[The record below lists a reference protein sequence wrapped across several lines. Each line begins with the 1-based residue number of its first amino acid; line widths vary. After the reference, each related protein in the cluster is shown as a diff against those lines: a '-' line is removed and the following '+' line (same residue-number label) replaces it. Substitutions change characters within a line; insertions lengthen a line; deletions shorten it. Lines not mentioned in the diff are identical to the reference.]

1 MIKKLMERKLNK
13 LEYLMS
19 ENAESKVRGL
29 MSENKLKKSVK
40 LARVVGMSDD
50 EIKEMEGKL

>member
-1 MIKKLMERKLNK
+1 MIKELVKRKLNK